1 MGETHKQ
8 GDSVVTKK
16 RLVREVNCDKC
27 HNFYY
32 EYRFRVYTSPTHFFK
47 GNFVLWF
54 DTEDLA
60 EFFDSDR
67 FTRKQ
72 IAEYADEIGW
82 NFLSSAPKGDVNRE
96 TMADFYADCRK
107 TIDDYNEHNG

>member
-1 MGETHKQ
+1 MGNTI
-8 GDSVVTKK
+8 TRK
-16 RLVREVNCDKC
+16 RLIREVNCDMC

-32 EYRFRVYTSPTHFFK
+32 EYFFRVYVDKAHYFK

-60 EFFDSDR
+60 EYFVSDT

-72 IAEYADEIGW
+72 IAEYANEIGW
-82 NFLSSAPKGDVNRE
+82 NFLNDAPTSDVNAD
-96 TMADFYADCRK
+96 TMRDFYAACAR
-107 TIDDYNEHNG
+107 TIENYNNTNR